1 MGKKRK
7 HKWRRQAYSRKRK
20 PDLSGRNYND
30 PIFQEFRKDVI
41 ARDNY
46 QCKWPGCKNHNRL
59 QVHHILR
66 WSDYPTLRFVR
77 SNGITLCDFH
87 HKIIKNCEDYYVD
100 FFRKILE
107 IGLLKKLKEL
117 Q

>member
-1 MGKKRK
+1 MKKRHRIRRK
-7 HKWRRQAYSRKRK
+7 HYSKYRKNDR
-20 PDLSGRNYND
+20 DYTD
-30 PIFQEFRKDVI
+30 PIFKAFRQDVMK
-41 ARDNY
+41 RDNY
-46 QCKWPGCKNHNRL
+46 TCKWPGCKNHNRL

-66 WSDYPTLRFVR
+66 WSDYPSLRFVR

-87 HKIIKNCEDYYVD
+87 HKIIKHCEDYYIE

-107 IGLLKKLKEL
+107 IGLLKKIKEL